1 MSYLLGCCLVIGS
14 FGMSCKTRDS
24 GFNPHSRSFLGL
36 PDTRFWWVG
45 SCIQGL
51 LPKGGSKGSYLSEIP
66 CHQNLFYYIV
76 ILT

>member
-36 PDTRFWWVG
+36 LIEGFGGWGHVFKVYSLRVGLKGPTLVRFHVVK
-45 SCIQGL
+45 I
-51 LPKGGSKGSYLSEIP
+51 YFI
-66 CHQNLFYYIV
+66 I
-76 ILT
+76 